1 MQEAVVNEMRARR
14 LDLDARAK
22 FSEPGENISETRQL
36 IEDRLYPEDALMRVR
51 AQQIGHSAKALS
63 AAANVGQ
70 FDVG

>member
-14 LDLDARAK
+14 RDLDARTK

-36 IEDRLYPEDALMRVR
+36 IEDRLNPEDALLR
-51 AQQIGHSAKALS
+51 ARRQQIDHSAKALS